1 MSQFQLTTKLLKLS
15 FSQIWDEAKLE
26 WNLIEVEKVA
36 EAEAEECVCGKY
48 PIIEICTIKNKIN
61 NNNARVG
68 NSCVKK
74 FINKS
79 DKIFRSISQV
89 KKHIDKSLNAETI
102 SFAFEKQWITQKDR
116 DFYINIFRKR
126 NLSEK
131 QNGWKTSI
139 NKKILDRIKI

>member
-1 MSQFQLTTKLLKLS
+1 MSQFQLTTELLKLS

-26 WNLIEVEKVA
+26 WDLIEVEKVT
-36 EAEAEECVCGKY
+36 EADAEECVCGKY
-48 PIIEICTIKNKIN
+48 PIMEICTIKNKMN
-61 NNNARVG
+61 NNIARVG

-116 DFYINIFRKR
+116 DFYIDIFKKR

-131 QNGWKTSI
+131 QNNWKTSI
-139 NKKILDRIKI
+139 NKKILNKTKI